1 MTRKKHHDGDDGGG
15 GDRPREVAA
24 AEKSGEKAWQA
35 ALRPRT
41 FDEYIGQRELI
52 DNLKVSVRAAK
63 QNGWT
68 LDHFLFA
75 GPPGLGKTTLAHV
88 IANELGV
95 NLHVSSGPAI
105 DHKGMLA
112 SLLTSLGEGDA
123 LFIDEIHR
131 LAPVVEENL
140 YPAMEDFRFDLFIGD
155 GPHAKAVTMQLP
167 RFTLLGATTRMGL
180 LSAPLL
186 DRFGF
191 HWQLRYYELPDMVAI
206 VRRSA
211 QLIGVRIDGDGATE
225 IARRARGT
233 PRIANRLLRRV
244 RDFAAVERDGAIDGD
259 IAASSLDRLA
269 VDHAGLD
276 ALDRGYLS
284 VICERFDGGPVGI
297 EAVAASLSEERGT
310 LEEVVEPFLL
320 QVGFIARTP
329 RGRVA
334 TAAGFQHMGLVA
346 RARRRAAAR
355 AAPRAG
361 CFRPRP
367 APRTKVAGRAGSREA
382 RGRVARSDPG
392 GARRARGRAELRAG
406 WRRTGAAGARGDPGG
421 LERRGARL
429 HRAGGVR
436 RVPSRAAR
444 AVAGE
449 PARGDEPARRGR
461 RGDRGLRRAASVRK
475 RRGAVRARRRRA
487 GDGVRAR
494 RPRGALPRDADDR
507 QARPAGVRRRRGRR
521 PGP

>member
-1 MTRKKHHDGDDGGG
+1 MTRKKHIDAGPVEP
-15 GDRPREVAA
+15 PREVAA
-24 AEKSGEKAWQA
+24 AERSGEKAWQA

-41 FDEYIGQRELI
+41 FDEYIGQRDLI
-52 DNLKVSVRAAK
+52 ENLRVSVRAAK
-63 QNGWT
+63 QGGWA

-112 SLLTSLGEGDA
+112 SLLTSLNEGDA

-131 LAPVVEENL
+131 LSPVVEENL
-140 YPAMEDFRFDLFIGD
+140 YPAMEDFRFDVFIGE
-155 GPHAKAVTMQLP
+155 GPHAKAMTMQLP

-191 HWQLRYYELPDMVAI
+191 NWQLRYYELADMVSI
-206 VRRSA
+206 VKRSA
-211 QLIGVRIDGDGATE
+211 ALIRIEVDEDGATE

-244 RDFAAVERDGAIDGD
+244 RDFAAVESDGTIDGE

-276 ALDRGYLS
+276 ALDRAYLS

-297 EAVAASLSEERGT
+297 EAVSASLSEERGT

-329 RGRVA
+329 RGRIA
-334 TAAGFQHMGLVA
+334 TAAAYQHMGL
-346 RARRRAAAR
+346 
-355 AAPRAG
+355 AAPSKTPTG
-361 CFRPRP
+361 GPGQ
-367 APRTKVAGRAGSREA
+367 GR
-382 RGRVARSDPG
+382 
-392 GARRARGRAELRAG
+392 LF
-406 WRRTGAAGARGDPGG
+406 
-421 LERRGARL
+421 
-429 HRAGGVR
+429 
-436 RVPSRAAR
+436 
-444 AVAGE
+444 
-449 PARGDEPARRGR
+449 
-461 RGDRGLRRAASVRK
+461 
-475 RRGAVRARRRRA
+475 
-487 GDGVRAR
+487 
-494 RPRGALPRDADDR
+494 
-507 QARPAGVRRRRGRR
+507 
-521 PGP
+521 

>member
-1 MTRKKHHDGDDGGG
+1 VARKKHIDGASESLGTAE
-15 GDRPREVAA
+15 PAREVAP
-24 AEKSGEKAWQA
+24 AERGSEQQWQA

-41 FDEYIGQRELI
+41 FDEYIGQRDMIE
-52 DNLKVSVRAAK
+52 NLKVSVRAAK
-63 QNGWT
+63 QNGWA

-131 LAPVVEENL
+131 LTPVVEENL
-140 YPAMEDFRFDLFIGD
+140 YPAMEDFKIDLFIGD

-191 HWQLRYYELPDMVAI
+191 HWQLRYYELPDMQAI

-211 QLIGVRIDGDGATE
+211 SLIGVPIDGDGATE

-244 RDFAAVERDGAIDGD
+244 RDFAAVERDGKIDGD

-276 ALDRGYLS
+276 SLDRAYLS

-334 TAAGFQHMGLVA
+334 TAAGYQHMGL
-346 RARRRAAAR
+346 
-355 AAPRAG
+355 AAPTK
-361 CFRPRP
+361 
-367 APRTKVAGRAGSREA
+367 APSGGQ
-382 RGRVARSDPG
+382 G
-392 GARRARGRAELRAG
+392 GAQGRLF
-406 WRRTGAAGARGDPGG
+406 
-421 LERRGARL
+421 
-429 HRAGGVR
+429 
-436 RVPSRAAR
+436 
-444 AVAGE
+444 
-449 PARGDEPARRGR
+449 
-461 RGDRGLRRAASVRK
+461 
-475 RRGAVRARRRRA
+475 
-487 GDGVRAR
+487 
-494 RPRGALPRDADDR
+494 
-507 QARPAGVRRRRGRR
+507 
-521 PGP
+521 

>member
-1 MTRKKHHDGDDGGG
+1 MTRKKHTEPVVDE
-15 GDRPREVAA
+15 PREVAP
-24 AEKSGEKAWQA
+24 AERGSEKAWQV

-52 DNLKVSVRAAK
+52 DNLKISVRAAK
-63 QNGWT
+63 ENGWA

-131 LAPVVEENL
+131 LNPVVEENL
-140 YPAMEDFRFDLFIGD
+140 YPAMEDFRFDLFIGE

-191 HWQLRYYELPDMVAI
+191 HWQLRYYELPDMIAI
-206 VRRSA
+206 VKRSA
-211 QLIGVRIDGDGATE
+211 SLIGVPIDQDGANE

-244 RDFAAVERDGAIDGD
+244 RDFAAVERDGRVDGD

-276 ALDRGYLS
+276 SLDRAYLS
-284 VICERFDGGPVGI
+284 TICERFDGGPVGI

-329 RGRVA
+329 RGRIA
-334 TAAGFQHMGLVA
+334 TAAGYHHMGM
-346 RARRRAAAR
+346 
-355 AAPRAG
+355 AP
-361 CFRPRP
+361 P
-367 APRTKVAGRAGSREA
+367 AKAPTGGSAQGR
-382 RGRVARSDPG
+382 
-392 GARRARGRAELRAG
+392 LF
-406 WRRTGAAGARGDPGG
+406 
-421 LERRGARL
+421 
-429 HRAGGVR
+429 
-436 RVPSRAAR
+436 
-444 AVAGE
+444 
-449 PARGDEPARRGR
+449 
-461 RGDRGLRRAASVRK
+461 
-475 RRGAVRARRRRA
+475 
-487 GDGVRAR
+487 
-494 RPRGALPRDADDR
+494 
-507 QARPAGVRRRRGRR
+507 
-521 PGP
+521 

>member
-1 MTRKKHHDGDDGGG
+1 MARKKHIDVVRDEDV
-15 GDRPREVAA
+15 RELAP
-24 AEKSGEKAWQA
+24 AEHAGERAWQA
-35 ALRPRT
+35 AIRPRT
-41 FDEYIGQRELI
+41 FDEYIGQRELVE
-52 DNLKVSVRAAK
+52 NLKVSVRAAK
-63 QNGWT
+63 QGGWT

-140 YPAMEDFRFDLFIGD
+140 YPAMEDFRFDLFVGD
-155 GPHAKAVTMQLP
+155 GPHAKAMTMQLP

-191 HWQLRYYELPDMVAI
+191 HWQLRYYDLPDMHAI
-206 VRRSA
+206 VKRSA
-211 QLIGVRIDGDGATE
+211 SLIAVSIDEAGCAE
-225 IARRARGT
+225 IARRSRGT

-244 RDFAAVERDGAIDGD
+244 RDFAAVEGDGSIDHA

-276 ALDRGYLS
+276 ALDRAYLA

-297 EAVAASLSEERGT
+297 EAIAASLSEERGT

-334 TAAGFQHMGLVA
+334 TAAGFAHVGL
-346 RARRRAAAR
+346 
-355 AAPRAG
+355 AAPSK
-361 CFRPRP
+361 
-367 APRTKVAGRAGSREA
+367 APTGG
-382 RGRVARSDPG
+382 PG
-392 GARRARGRAELRAG
+392 GTQGRLF
-406 WRRTGAAGARGDPGG
+406 
-421 LERRGARL
+421 
-429 HRAGGVR
+429 
-436 RVPSRAAR
+436 
-444 AVAGE
+444 
-449 PARGDEPARRGR
+449 
-461 RGDRGLRRAASVRK
+461 
-475 RRGAVRARRRRA
+475 
-487 GDGVRAR
+487 
-494 RPRGALPRDADDR
+494 
-507 QARPAGVRRRRGRR
+507 
-521 PGP
+521 

>member
-1 MTRKKHHDGDDGGG
+1 MTRKKHHDGEGAPG
-15 GDRPREVAA
+15 GDGAREVAA
-24 AEKSGEKAWQA
+24 AERSGEKAWQA

-63 QNGWT
+63 QNGWA

-206 VRRSA
+206 VERSA
-211 QLIGVRIDGDGATE
+211 QLIGIRIDLDGATE

-244 RDFAAVERDGAIDGD
+244 RDFAAVERDGAIGGD

-276 ALDRGYLS
+276 ALDRAYLS

-346 RARRRAAAR
+346 PSK
-355 AAPRAG
+355 APTG
-361 CFRPRP
+361 
-367 APRTKVAGRAGSREA
+367 GQ
-382 RGRVARSDPG
+382 G
-392 GARRARGRAELRAG
+392 GAQGRLF
-406 WRRTGAAGARGDPGG
+406 
-421 LERRGARL
+421 
-429 HRAGGVR
+429 
-436 RVPSRAAR
+436 
-444 AVAGE
+444 
-449 PARGDEPARRGR
+449 
-461 RGDRGLRRAASVRK
+461 
-475 RRGAVRARRRRA
+475 
-487 GDGVRAR
+487 
-494 RPRGALPRDADDR
+494 
-507 QARPAGVRRRRGRR
+507 
-521 PGP
+521 

>member
-1 MTRKKHHDGDDGGG
+1 MVRNKHVEHVAEEDG
-15 GDRPREVAA
+15 REIAS
-24 AEKSGEKAWQA
+24 AERSGEGAWQA
-35 ALRPRT
+35 ALRPRN
-41 FDEYIGQRELI
+41 FGDYIGQRDLVE
-52 DNLKVSVRAAK
+52 NLRVSVRAAK
-63 QNGWT
+63 EGGWA

-105 DHKGMLA
+105 DHKGKLA
-112 SLLTSLGEGDA
+112 SLLTNLGERDA

-131 LAPVVEENL
+131 LNPVVEENL
-140 YPAMEDFRFDLFIGD
+140 YPAMEDFRFDLFIGE

-191 HWQLRYYELPDMVAI
+191 HWQLRYYDLADMKSI
-206 VRRSA
+206 VMRSSA
-211 QLIGVRIDGDGATE
+211 LIGVPIDDDGATE

-244 RDFAAVERDGAIDGD
+244 RDFAAVEQDGAIDGT

-269 VDHAGLD
+269 VDHTGLD
-276 ALDRGYLS
+276 SLDRAYLS

-297 EAVAASLSEERGT
+297 EAIAASLSEERGT

-334 TAAGFQHMGLVA
+334 TAAGFQHIGL
-346 RARRRAAAR
+346 
-355 AAPRAG
+355 AAPSK
-361 CFRPRP
+361 
-367 APRTKVAGRAGSREA
+367 APTGG
-382 RGRVARSDPG
+382 PG
-392 GARRARGRAELRAG
+392 GAQGRLF
-406 WRRTGAAGARGDPGG
+406 
-421 LERRGARL
+421 
-429 HRAGGVR
+429 
-436 RVPSRAAR
+436 
-444 AVAGE
+444 
-449 PARGDEPARRGR
+449 
-461 RGDRGLRRAASVRK
+461 
-475 RRGAVRARRRRA
+475 
-487 GDGVRAR
+487 
-494 RPRGALPRDADDR
+494 
-507 QARPAGVRRRRGRR
+507 
-521 PGP
+521 

>member
-1 MTRKKHHDGDDGGG
+1 MARSKHIDAKPPVED
-15 GDRPREVAA
+15 PREITP
-24 AEKSGEKAWQA
+24 AERTTEKQWQA
-35 ALRPRT
+35 TLRPRT
-41 FDEYIGQRELI
+41 FADYIGQRDLI

-63 QNGWT
+63 DNGWP

-95 NLHVSSGPAI
+95 NLLVSSGPAI

-131 LAPVVEENL
+131 LNPVVEENL
-140 YPAMEDFRFDLFIGD
+140 YPAMEDFKFDLFIGE

-191 HWQLRYYELPDMVAI
+191 HWQLRYYELADMVSI
-206 VRRSA
+206 VKRSA
-211 QLIGVRIDGDGATE
+211 ALIGVTIDERGAGE

-244 RDFAAVERDGAIDGD
+244 RDFAVVEGDGSIDVD

-276 ALDRGYLS
+276 SLDRAYLS

-334 TAAGFQHMGLVA
+334 TAAGYQHMGL
-346 RARRRAAAR
+346 
-355 AAPRAG
+355 AAPSK
-361 CFRPRP
+361 
-367 APRTKVAGRAGSREA
+367 APSGGQ
-382 RGRVARSDPG
+382 G
-392 GARRARGRAELRAG
+392 GAQGRLF
-406 WRRTGAAGARGDPGG
+406 
-421 LERRGARL
+421 
-429 HRAGGVR
+429 
-436 RVPSRAAR
+436 
-444 AVAGE
+444 
-449 PARGDEPARRGR
+449 
-461 RGDRGLRRAASVRK
+461 
-475 RRGAVRARRRRA
+475 
-487 GDGVRAR
+487 
-494 RPRGALPRDADDR
+494 
-507 QARPAGVRRRRGRR
+507 
-521 PGP
+521 

>member
-1 MTRKKHHDGDDGGG
+1 MTRKKHGDGEAEV
-15 GDRPREVAA
+15 PAREVAPA
-24 AEKSGEKAWQA
+24 VQGTERQWQA

-41 FDEYIGQRELI
+41 FDEYIGQREMI
-52 DNLKVSVRAAK
+52 ENLKISVRAAK
-63 QNGWT
+63 QNGWP

-140 YPAMEDFRFDLFIGD
+140 YPAMEDFKFDIFIGD

-191 HWQLRYYELPDMVAI
+191 HWQLRYYEQADMEAI
-206 VRRSA
+206 VKRSA
-211 QLIGVRIDGDGATE
+211 QLIGVAIDADGSTE

-244 RDFAAVERDGAIDGD
+244 RDFAVVERDGTIDGD

-276 ALDRGYLS
+276 TLDRAYLS

-334 TAAGFQHMGLVA
+334 TAAGYQHMGL
-346 RARRRAAAR
+346 
-355 AAPRAG
+355 AAPTK
-361 CFRPRP
+361 
-367 APRTKVAGRAGSREA
+367 APTGGQ
-382 RGRVARSDPG
+382 G
-392 GARRARGRAELRAG
+392 GAQGRLF
-406 WRRTGAAGARGDPGG
+406 
-421 LERRGARL
+421 
-429 HRAGGVR
+429 
-436 RVPSRAAR
+436 
-444 AVAGE
+444 
-449 PARGDEPARRGR
+449 
-461 RGDRGLRRAASVRK
+461 
-475 RRGAVRARRRRA
+475 
-487 GDGVRAR
+487 
-494 RPRGALPRDADDR
+494 
-507 QARPAGVRRRRGRR
+507 
-521 PGP
+521 

>member
-1 MTRKKHHDGDDGGG
+1 VTRKKHEDEADA
-15 GDRPREVAA
+15 PRDVAPT
-24 AEKSGEKAWQA
+24 ERVNEKAWQA

-41 FDEYIGQRELI
+41 FDDYVGQRELI
-52 DNLKVSVRAAK
+52 DNLRISVKAAK
-63 QNGWT
+63 QGGWP

-88 IANELGV
+88 IATEMGV

-112 SLLTSLGEGDA
+112 SLLTNLQEGDA

-131 LAPVVEENL
+131 LSPVVEENL
-140 YPAMEDFRFDLFIGD
+140 YPAMEDFKIDIFMGE
-155 GPHAKAVTMQLP
+155 GAHAKAMTMQLP

-191 HWQLRYYELPDMVAI
+191 HWQLRYYELPDMIAI
-206 VRRSA
+206 VKRSA
-211 QLIGVRIDGDGATE
+211 MLSKIRIDNDGASE

-244 RDFAAVERDGAIDGD
+244 RDFAIVEGNGVIDGG
-259 IAASSLDRLA
+259 IASRSLDRLE

-276 ALDRGYLS
+276 ALDRGYLA

-310 LEEVVEPFLL
+310 LEDVVEPFLL

-334 TAAGFQHMGLVA
+334 TAAGFQHIGL
-346 RARRRAAAR
+346 
-355 AAPRAG
+355 AAPAK
-361 CFRPRP
+361 
-367 APRTKVAGRAGSREA
+367 APT
-382 RGRVARSDPG
+382 G
-392 GARRARGRAELRAG
+392 GANQGRLF
-406 WRRTGAAGARGDPGG
+406 
-421 LERRGARL
+421 
-429 HRAGGVR
+429 
-436 RVPSRAAR
+436 
-444 AVAGE
+444 
-449 PARGDEPARRGR
+449 
-461 RGDRGLRRAASVRK
+461 
-475 RRGAVRARRRRA
+475 
-487 GDGVRAR
+487 
-494 RPRGALPRDADDR
+494 
-507 QARPAGVRRRRGRR
+507 
-521 PGP
+521 

>member
-1 MTRKKHHDGDDGGG
+1 MTRKKHIDGAGEAAED
-15 GDRPREVAA
+15 PREVAPA
-24 AEKSGEKAWQA
+24 AKGTEKAWQA
-35 ALRPRT
+35 ALRPQT
-41 FDEYIGQRELI
+41 FDDYIGQRELI
-52 DNLKVSVRAAK
+52 DNLKISVRAAK
-63 QNGWT
+63 QNGWP

-191 HWQLRYYELPDMVAI
+191 HWQLRYYELPDMIAI
-206 VRRSA
+206 VKRSA
-211 QLIGVRIDGDGATE
+211 ALIGITIDKDGAHE
-225 IARRARGT
+225 IASRARGT

-259 IAASSLDRLA
+259 IASSSLDRLA

-276 ALDRGYLS
+276 MLDRAYLS

-334 TAAGFQHMGLVA
+334 TAAGYQHMGL
-346 RARRRAAAR
+346 
-355 AAPRAG
+355 AAPTK
-361 CFRPRP
+361 
-367 APRTKVAGRAGSREA
+367 APSGGQ
-382 RGRVARSDPG
+382 G
-392 GARRARGRAELRAG
+392 GAQGRLF
-406 WRRTGAAGARGDPGG
+406 
-421 LERRGARL
+421 
-429 HRAGGVR
+429 
-436 RVPSRAAR
+436 
-444 AVAGE
+444 
-449 PARGDEPARRGR
+449 
-461 RGDRGLRRAASVRK
+461 
-475 RRGAVRARRRRA
+475 
-487 GDGVRAR
+487 
-494 RPRGALPRDADDR
+494 
-507 QARPAGVRRRRGRR
+507 
-521 PGP
+521 

>member
-1 MTRKKHHDGDDGGG
+1 MPRKKHIDETEPAPATGAGAG
-15 GDRPREVAA
+15 ELTA
-24 AEKSGEKAWQA
+24 AERAGEKVWQA

-41 FDEYIGQRELI
+41 FDDYIGQRELI
-52 DNLKVSVRAAK
+52 DNLKISVRAAK
-63 QNGWT
+63 QNGWA

-140 YPAMEDFRFDLFIGD
+140 YPAMEDFRFDFFIGE

-191 HWQLRYYELPDMVAI
+191 HWQLRYYELADMKAI
-206 VRRSA
+206 VKRSA
-211 QLIGVRIDGDGATE
+211 QLIGVPIDDDGATE
-225 IARRARGT
+225 IARRSRGT

-244 RDFAAVERDGAIDGD
+244 RDFATVEGDGRVDGD
-259 IAASSLDRLA
+259 IASSSLDRLA

-276 ALDRGYLS
+276 ALDRAYLS

-346 RARRRAAAR
+346 PSK
-355 AAPRAG
+355 APSG
-361 CFRPRP
+361 GQGSPQ
-367 APRTKVAGRAGSREA
+367 GR
-382 RGRVARSDPG
+382 
-392 GARRARGRAELRAG
+392 LF
-406 WRRTGAAGARGDPGG
+406 
-421 LERRGARL
+421 
-429 HRAGGVR
+429 
-436 RVPSRAAR
+436 
-444 AVAGE
+444 
-449 PARGDEPARRGR
+449 
-461 RGDRGLRRAASVRK
+461 
-475 RRGAVRARRRRA
+475 
-487 GDGVRAR
+487 
-494 RPRGALPRDADDR
+494 
-507 QARPAGVRRRRGRR
+507 
-521 PGP
+521 

>member
-1 MTRKKHHDGDDGGG
+1 MTRKKHTDAT
-15 GDRPREVAA
+15 PPPEAPSEVAP
-24 AEKSGEKAWQA
+24 AEKKNEKAWQA
-35 ALRPRT
+35 ALRPRN
-41 FDEYIGQRELI
+41 FDEYIGQRDMI

-63 QNGWT
+63 QNGWA

-112 SLLTSLGEGDA
+112 SLLTGLSEGDA

-140 YPAMEDFRFDLFIGD
+140 YPAMEDFRFDLFIGE

-191 HWQLRYYELPDMVAI
+191 HWQLRYYDLPDMVAI

-211 QLIGVRIDGDGATE
+211 ALIGITIDGPGANE

-244 RDFAAVERDGAIDGD
+244 RDFAAVERDGSIDGD
-259 IAASSLDRLA
+259 IAGSALDRLA

-276 ALDRGYLS
+276 SLDRGYLS
-284 VICERFDGGPVGI
+284 VIIERFDGGPVGI

-334 TAAGFQHMGLVA
+334 TAAGYQHMGM
-346 RARRRAAAR
+346 
-355 AAPRAG
+355 AP
-361 CFRPRP
+361 P
-367 APRTKVAGRAGSREA
+367 AKAPTGGTGSAQGR
-382 RGRVARSDPG
+382 
-392 GARRARGRAELRAG
+392 LF
-406 WRRTGAAGARGDPGG
+406 
-421 LERRGARL
+421 
-429 HRAGGVR
+429 
-436 RVPSRAAR
+436 
-444 AVAGE
+444 
-449 PARGDEPARRGR
+449 
-461 RGDRGLRRAASVRK
+461 
-475 RRGAVRARRRRA
+475 
-487 GDGVRAR
+487 
-494 RPRGALPRDADDR
+494 
-507 QARPAGVRRRRGRR
+507 
-521 PGP
+521 

>member
-1 MTRKKHHDGDDGGG
+1 MTRHKHSDAEDE
-15 GDRPREVAA
+15 REIAVA
-24 AEKSGEKAWQA
+24 ERTGEKVWQA
-35 ALRPRT
+35 ALRPRS

-52 DNLKVSVRAAK
+52 DNLKIAVAAAR

-140 YPAMEDFRFDLFIGD
+140 YPAMEDFRIDLFIGD
-155 GPHAKAVTMQLP
+155 GPHAKAVSMQLP

-191 HWQLRYYELPDMVAI
+191 HWQLRYYDQADMEAI

-211 QLIGVRIDGDGATE
+211 GLIHVPIDRDGATE

-259 IAASSLDRLA
+259 IAASALDRLA

-276 ALDRGYLS
+276 ALDRAYLS

-297 EAVAASLSEERGT
+297 EAIAASLSEERGT

-334 TAAGFQHMGLVA
+334 TAAGFQHMGL
-346 RARRRAAAR
+346 
-355 AAPRAG
+355 AAPSK
-361 CFRPRP
+361 
-367 APRTKVAGRAGSREA
+367 APTGGAGSA
-382 RGRVARSDPG
+382 QGR
-392 GARRARGRAELRAG
+392 LF
-406 WRRTGAAGARGDPGG
+406 
-421 LERRGARL
+421 
-429 HRAGGVR
+429 
-436 RVPSRAAR
+436 
-444 AVAGE
+444 
-449 PARGDEPARRGR
+449 
-461 RGDRGLRRAASVRK
+461 
-475 RRGAVRARRRRA
+475 
-487 GDGVRAR
+487 
-494 RPRGALPRDADDR
+494 
-507 QARPAGVRRRRGRR
+507 
-521 PGP
+521 

>member
-1 MTRKKHHDGDDGGG
+1 MARKKHEDGPSVTPPDDGESGPVV
-15 GDRPREVAA
+15 RPTERHTERT
-24 AEKSGEKAWQA
+24 WQA
-35 ALRPRT
+35 ALRPQN
-41 FDEYIGQRELI
+41 FDEYIGQRDMIE
-52 DNLKVSVRAAK
+52 NLKVSVRAAK
-63 QNGWT
+63 QNGWA

-112 SLLTSLGEGDA
+112 ALLTSLGEGDA

-131 LAPVVEENL
+131 LTPVVEENL
-140 YPAMEDFRFDLFIGD
+140 YPAMEDFKLDVFIGD

-191 HWQLRYYELPDMVAI
+191 HWQLRYYDLPDMEAI
-206 VRRSA
+206 VKRSA
-211 QLIGVRIDGDGATE
+211 ALIGVSIDRDGANE

-244 RDFAAVERDGAIDGD
+244 RDFATVERDGRIDGD
-259 IAASSLDRLA
+259 IASSSLDRLA

-276 ALDRGYLS
+276 TLDRAYLS

-310 LEEVVEPFLL
+310 LEDVVEPFLL

-334 TAAGFQHMGLVA
+334 TAAGYSHMGL
-346 RARRRAAAR
+346 
-355 AAPRAG
+355 AAPTK
-361 CFRPRP
+361 
-367 APRTKVAGRAGSREA
+367 APTGGSGAQGR
-382 RGRVARSDPG
+382 
-392 GARRARGRAELRAG
+392 LF
-406 WRRTGAAGARGDPGG
+406 
-421 LERRGARL
+421 
-429 HRAGGVR
+429 
-436 RVPSRAAR
+436 
-444 AVAGE
+444 
-449 PARGDEPARRGR
+449 
-461 RGDRGLRRAASVRK
+461 
-475 RRGAVRARRRRA
+475 
-487 GDGVRAR
+487 
-494 RPRGALPRDADDR
+494 
-507 QARPAGVRRRRGRR
+507 
-521 PGP
+521 

>member
-1 MTRKKHHDGDDGGG
+1 MTRKKHIDAGPVEP
-15 GDRPREVAA
+15 PREVAA
-24 AEKSGEKAWQA
+24 AERSGEKAWQA

-41 FDEYIGQRELI
+41 FDEYIGQRDLI
-52 DNLKVSVRAAK
+52 ENLRVSVRAAK
-63 QNGWT
+63 QGGWA

-112 SLLTSLGEGDA
+112 SLLTSLNEGDA

-131 LAPVVEENL
+131 LSPVVEENL
-140 YPAMEDFRFDLFIGD
+140 YPAMEDFRFDVFIGE
-155 GPHAKAVTMQLP
+155 GPHAKAMTMQLP

-191 HWQLRYYELPDMVAI
+191 NWQLRYYELADMVSI
-206 VRRSA
+206 VKRSA
-211 QLIGVRIDGDGATE
+211 ALIRIEVDEDGATE

-244 RDFAAVERDGAIDGD
+244 RDFAAVESDGSIDGE

-276 ALDRGYLS
+276 ALDRAYLS

-297 EAVAASLSEERGT
+297 EAVSASLSEERGT

-329 RGRVA
+329 RGRIA
-334 TAAGFQHMGLVA
+334 TAAAYQHMGL
-346 RARRRAAAR
+346 
-355 AAPRAG
+355 AAPSKTPTG
-361 CFRPRP
+361 GPGQ
-367 APRTKVAGRAGSREA
+367 GR
-382 RGRVARSDPG
+382 
-392 GARRARGRAELRAG
+392 LF
-406 WRRTGAAGARGDPGG
+406 
-421 LERRGARL
+421 
-429 HRAGGVR
+429 
-436 RVPSRAAR
+436 
-444 AVAGE
+444 
-449 PARGDEPARRGR
+449 
-461 RGDRGLRRAASVRK
+461 
-475 RRGAVRARRRRA
+475 
-487 GDGVRAR
+487 
-494 RPRGALPRDADDR
+494 
-507 QARPAGVRRRRGRR
+507 
-521 PGP
+521 

>member
-1 MTRKKHHDGDDGGG
+1 MTRKKHTE
-15 GDRPREVAA
+15 PSAPVEPPEAAREVAPSERSN
-24 AEKSGEKAWQA
+24 EKTWQA

-41 FDEYIGQRELI
+41 FDEYIGQRDLI
-52 DNLKVSVRAAK
+52 DNLQVSVRAAK
-63 QNGWT
+63 ENGWT

-140 YPAMEDFRFDLFIGD
+140 YPAMEDFRFDLFIGE

-191 HWQLRYYELPDMVAI
+191 HWQLRYYELADMVSI
-206 VRRSA
+206 VKRSA
-211 QLIGVRIDGDGATE
+211 QLIGISIDGAGANE

-244 RDFAAVERDGAIDGD
+244 RDFAAVERDGNIDGD
-259 IAASSLDRLA
+259 IAGSALDRLA

-276 ALDRGYLS
+276 SLDRAYLS

-334 TAAGFQHMGLVA
+334 TAAGYQHLGM
-346 RARRRAAAR
+346 
-355 AAPRAG
+355 AP
-361 CFRPRP
+361 P
-367 APRTKVAGRAGSREA
+367 AKAPSGGQ
-382 RGRVARSDPG
+382 G
-392 GARRARGRAELRAG
+392 GAQGRLF
-406 WRRTGAAGARGDPGG
+406 
-421 LERRGARL
+421 
-429 HRAGGVR
+429 
-436 RVPSRAAR
+436 
-444 AVAGE
+444 
-449 PARGDEPARRGR
+449 
-461 RGDRGLRRAASVRK
+461 
-475 RRGAVRARRRRA
+475 
-487 GDGVRAR
+487 
-494 RPRGALPRDADDR
+494 
-507 QARPAGVRRRRGRR
+507 
-521 PGP
+521 